1 IPLLMKKQ
9 IVTLIISMLLFSCS
23 QPSKKENN
31 SKYTN
36 NATTLYSKINSET
49 SQLNF
54 TNVIKEDVDFN
65 FLNYTYIY
73 VGGGVA
79 VGDIDNDGLQD
90 LYFVSSMGAN
100 KLYKNKGD
108 LKFEDITNTSKAE
121 DYTGFSTGASMMDIN
136 NDGWLDIYVCKA
148 GSVKDDNARRNL
160 LFINQ
165 KNGTFKEEAKKW
177 GLDDP
182 GYSTQAYQLDYDKDG
197 DLDLYIVNYRYDFK
211 NNTTISA
218 EIQSQIEEIT
228 SDQLYRN
235 DGTTFTKV

>member
-1 IPLLMKKQ
+1 YIFSDYLNQAKKSFFRIFKQLFLNQLIYSIMKTRM
-9 IVTLIISMLLFSCS
+9 VTLILLLFLLSCS

-31 SKYTN
+31 SKYTD

-108 LKFEDITNTSKAE
+108 LKFED
-121 DYTGFSTGASMMDIN
+121 
-136 NDGWLDIYVCKA
+136 
-148 GSVKDDNARRNL
+148 
-160 LFINQ
+160 
-165 KNGTFKEEAKKW
+165 
-177 GLDDP
+177 
-182 GYSTQAYQLDYDKDG
+182 
-197 DLDLYIVNYRYDFK
+197 
-211 NNTTISA
+211 
-218 EIQSQIEEIT
+218 
-228 SDQLYRN
+228 
-235 DGTTFTKV
+235 